1 MARSIAYLAVS
12 LPLWLVLPDKA
23 VGQASVEYGLGAARG
38 ATTLA
43 PAGNIGKA
51 LSGLA
56 GSLNEPAKAA
66 AQPSS
71 PRSSTVAP
79 SRQTVKTMSSSAS
92 PSSPAPAPPP
102 QPAPNWE
109 DPAGIQAGL
118 GYTELVRRFGP
129 PAIQITTEDGRLLT
143 YSGKEGSF
151 QLEVQG
157 EKVTSVV
164 RPKQ

>member
-12 LPLWLVLPDKA
+12 LPLCLVLADHA
-23 VGQASVEYGLGAARG
+23 RGQASVEYGLGAARG

-66 AQPSS
+66 ESS
-71 PRSSTVAP
+71 GARSSTVAP
-79 SRQTVKTMSSSAS
+79 SRQTVKTLSSSAS
-92 PSSPAPAPPP
+92 PSPQAPAPPP
-102 QPAPNWE
+102 PPAPNWE

-118 GYTELVRRFGP
+118 GYAELVRRFGP

-143 YSGKEGSF
+143 YSGKDGSF

-164 RPKQ
+164 RPKP